1 MRRLL
6 VSRAAQSAVVIVLV
20 ATLAFVLIH
29 LAPGDPFSTS
39 LDDPSIPG
47 DVRDHQ
53 RALWGYNRPL
63 PEQYVRWVGNLT
75 RGELGWSHTLSRPVA
90 EVLRETVPHT
100 LLLMGTALVLGLVG
114 GVALGTWQASRR
126 GSVAEHAAGSAIL
139 LALSVPEFL
148 LALGALALFAIRL
161 RWLPVSGMV
170 DPAMHDSMRFA
181 ARMLDVARHLALP
194 AGTLALITAAGV
206 SRYQRT
212 AVLGVLPE
220 DFLRSARAKGAS
232 RSIVL
237 VRHALR
243 NALGPLIAICGL
255 LLPALLGGAVVV
267 ESIFAWP
274 GMGRT
279 MVNAV
284 GGRDYQLVLAGVLAG
299 SVLVA
304 VGGAAADVLASLA
317 DPRLRSRT

>member
-1 MRRLL
+1 
-6 VSRAAQSAVVIVLV
+6 
-20 ATLAFVLIH
+20 
-29 LAPGDPFSTS
+29 
-39 LDDPSIPG
+39 
-47 DVRDHQ
+47 
-53 RALWGYNRPL
+53 
-63 PEQYVRWVGNLT
+63 VGNLA
-75 RGELGWSHTLSRPVA
+75 RGELGYSHTLSQPVA

-100 LLLMGTALVLGLVG
+100 LLLMGTALVLGLIG

-139 LALSVPEFL
+139 FALSVPEFL
-148 LALGALALFAIRL
+148 LALGALALFAMRL

-170 DPAMHDSMRFA
+170 DPAMHDSMGMV
-181 ARMLDVARHLALP
+181 ARMADVVRHLALP
-194 AGTLALITAAGV
+194 ASTLALITAAGV

-212 AVLGVLPE
+212 AVLAVLPE

-232 RSIVL
+232 RSVVL

-267 ESIFAWP
+267 ERIFAWP
-274 GMGRT
+274 GMGRM
-279 MVNAV
+279 MVDAV

-317 DPRLRSRT
+317 DPRLRNRP